1 MCHRRPAPDG
11 SGHAK
16 TQTPRIL
23 CEQSLLFLLTF
34 PTQVTR
40 TLMITY
46 VPTDI
51 QDPEIII
58 KHFQ

>member
-1 MCHRRPAPDG
+1 M
-11 SGHAK
+11 
-16 TQTPRIL
+16 TPL
-23 CEQSLLFLLTF
+23 PLL
-34 PTQVTR
+34 TQVTR

-46 VPTDI
+46 VPKDI